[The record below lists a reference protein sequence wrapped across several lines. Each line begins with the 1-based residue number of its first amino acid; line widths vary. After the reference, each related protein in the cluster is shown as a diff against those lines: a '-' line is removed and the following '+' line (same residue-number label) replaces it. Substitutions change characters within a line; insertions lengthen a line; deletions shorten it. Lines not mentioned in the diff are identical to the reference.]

1 MNKGE
6 IMEFSRPSWDEYFVS
21 ISLLTKSRSNCIK
34 RKVGCLVV
42 KDNRILSLGYNGT
55 PINTKNC
62 YEGGCKRCM
71 DQFNNKENKNGN
83 SSGKALDLCMCLH
96 AEENALLFVN
106 KTDLKDSTMYVTLI
120 PCISCVKKI
129 LQCKIKR
136 VVYIEDYSPEIDSL
150 SKNIL
155 KENNVILLKWENV

>member
-21 ISLLTKSRSNCIK
+21 ISLLTKNRSNCIK

>member
-1 MNKGE
+1 
-6 IMEFSRPSWDEYFVS
+6 MEFSRPSWDEYFVS
-21 ISLLTKSRSNCIK
+21 ISLLTKNRSNCIK